1 MTSTT
6 DDVSFGRQVLRR
18 EVNGRI
24 RHAVQLPET
33 ETLEIFCECGRRL
46 CADRVQAEAGFYGRA
61 VASGRLY
68 VIAKG
73 HQDPTDAIV
82 GAYDGFVVVDRA
94 PTLI

>member
-1 MTSTT
+1 MSSTT
-6 DDVSFGRQVLRR
+6 DDVSFGRQALRR

-24 RHAVQLPET
+24 RNAVELPET

-46 CADRVQAEAGFYGRA
+46 CADRVRIEAGFYGRA

-73 HQDPTDAIV
+73 HQDPADAIV
-82 GAYDGFVVVDRA
+82 GAYDGFFVVDRA
-94 PTLI
+94 PAT

>member
-1 MTSTT
+1 MSSTT
-6 DDVSFGRQVLRR
+6 DDVSFGRQALRR

-24 RHAVQLPET
+24 SQAVRPET

-46 CADRVQAEAGFYGRA
+46 CADRVWVEAGFYGRA

-73 HQDPTDAIV
+73 HQDPADAIV
-82 GAYDGFVVVDRA
+82 GAYDGLFVVDRA
-94 PTLI
+94 PR